1 MANFKYVTSLQAKR
15 THYLSTICLGL
26 GLWECS
32 AHYYRLKNIWCSFL
46 QHTVVDHSC
55 WYKEIFQGL
64 SIPWGQHN
72 FPASSSTNHKMSV
85 SIWLLNWHAKKA
97 YEREK
102 VALVIHLLA
111 DEKKTF
117 SITAYDDGKMSL
129 KKQKI
134 SPAWNLHQSLK
145 ASVPMCPHFWHNEY
159 RVCNVRVERLLVWSN
174 L

>member
-1 MANFKYVTSLQAKR
+1 MVIGPSVIRF
-15 THYLSTICLGL
+15 THCLVKL
-26 GLWECS
+26 IS
-32 AHYYRLKNIWCSFL
+32 DYRLKNIWCSFL

-55 WYKEIFQGL
+55 WYKQIFQGL
-64 SIPWGQHN
+64 SIPWCQHN

-129 KKQKI
+129 KKTKNITSLEPQSQCANV
-134 SPAWNLHQSLK
+134 SPFLTQ
-145 ASVPMCPHFWHNEY
+145 
-159 RVCNVRVERLLVWSN
+159 
-174 L
+174 